1 VADDPLLRHEPTHLQ
16 QWDAELTR
24 TLRNTVIALVLVVVL
39 IFVLVAIVA
48 WGGPDEAE
56 PDTPPAVIV
65 G

>member
-1 VADDPLLRHEPTHLQ
+1 
-16 QWDAELTR
+16 
-24 TLRNTVIALVLVVVL
+24 VVVL